1 MKILITGGAGY
12 IGTTLTPLLLS
23 KKHEVMI
30 YDKILYT
37 GDPIVPFFRL
47 KNFGFIKGD
56 VRNKETLAKAME
68 GKDIVIHLAAIVG
81 FPACRENPEIAEAIN
96 TGGTK
101 NVAELLKKNQ
111 HMIFASTGSNYG
123 EVPDG
128 ICTEETPLNPLSVY
142 GVTKTNAEAL
152 LKGMK
157 NVTTYRFATAFGLSP
172 RLRLDLLPN
181 DFTYKAVKEKYL
193 AVYESSFMRTFIH
206 VDDIAKAINFA
217 IENRA
222 KMGGKVYNVGGDH
235 LNRSKRDICELLKKE
250 TGAYVHYA
258 DIGEDQDKR
267 NYIVSYKKIR
277 DLGFKPKISIEEGI
291 HEMVRAFEAV
301 KMGPQHHNV

>member
-23 KKHEVMI
+23 KKHEVTI

-47 KNFGFIKGD
+47 KNFDFIKGD
-56 VRNKETLAKAME
+56 VRNKEALAKAMK
-68 GKDIVIHLAAIVG
+68 GKDVIIHLAAIVG
-81 FPACRENPEIAEAIN
+81 FPACRENPEIAEAVN

-101 NVAELLKKNQ
+101 NAAELLGKNQ

-142 GVTKTNAEAL
+142 GVTKTNAEAV

-172 RLRLDLLPN
+172 RLRLDLLIN

-193 AVYESSFMRTFIH
+193 AVYESNFMRTFVH
-206 VDDIAKAINFA
+206 VEDIAKAINFA
-217 IENRA
+217 IENRE

-250 TGAYVHYA
+250 TGTYVHYA
-258 DIGEDQDKR
+258 DVGEDADKR
-267 NYIVSYKKIR
+267 NYFVSYEKIR
-277 DLGFKPKISIEEGI
+277 NLGFKPKISIEEGV

-301 KMGPQHHNV
+301 KMSSLHHNV